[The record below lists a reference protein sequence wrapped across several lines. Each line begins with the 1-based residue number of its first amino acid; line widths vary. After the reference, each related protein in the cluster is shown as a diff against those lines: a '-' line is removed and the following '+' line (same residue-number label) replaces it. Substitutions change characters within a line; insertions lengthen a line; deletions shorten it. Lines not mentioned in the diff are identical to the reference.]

1 MKRGVAIEDYLKPLQ
16 PNQTQC
22 YLTNTLQVA
31 DIVEWTLAQIGK
43 STIWQTSFSISEEFL
58 RRLYFISK
66 SGNVETI
73 HLLLDF
79 KATQKTLRLWAFLS
93 QVIEHTYLADNHSKV
108 ILIQPVGTP
117 KKLQVSHGESGSP
130 EHLNAAKRQSA
141 CEGAEREMSVAI
153 ITSQNL
159 TRGNRHESAIVTT
172 DPTIFNTLHT
182 EIEDLIKNHSVP
194 LSELYNAQIK

>member
-1 MKRGVAIEDYLKPLQ
+1 MKRGTQISDYLLPLQ

-31 DIVEWTLAQIGK
+31 DVVEWTLAQIGK

-108 ILIQPVGTP
+108 ILI
-117 KKLQVSHGESGSP
+117 
-130 EHLNAAKRQSA
+130 RSA
-141 CEGAEREMSVAI
+141 VTSVAI

-172 DPTIFNTLHT
+172 DPNIFNTLHE